1 MRTSMRR
8 PARLAALAVIALAL
22 TAGCGADAPS
32 DAAPGVS
39 RVFANVRGV
48 T

>member
-1 MRTSMRR
+1 MCIPLRR

-22 TAGCGADAPS
+22 TAGCGDDALPEG
-32 DAAPGVS
+32 APGVS
-39 RVFANVRGV
+39 RVFAQVRGV